1 VRIGYTKMKGID
13 VSVVAPFQIILKWLR
28 GVEDIGVGSREV
40 LVRGETDLE
49 FCCQKID
56 TSKAFD
62 KIMETKVII
71 IFSAHAIAFGK

>member
-1 VRIGYTKMKGID
+1 M
-13 VSVVAPFQIILKWLR
+13 
-28 GVEDIGVGSREV
+28 EDIGVGSREV